1 MSLSA
6 IIRRE
11 VFQKN
16 MSSPWSIIFMAM
28 VAIGNAFLIFKG
40 YYLVPIFLIAGIIG
54 AIIFYYCFFK
64 PYTGFYIVTF
74 IAFFAFYPS
83 HLLNKDIPLSTL
95 VEVLIWVIFLGS
107 MRQKTSETA
116 QNKLFRSPV
125 SIIFLIY
132 FGYYVVQFFNPELSV
147 KSGYLFFIRKFL
159 MFVAIYIIG
168 YRLVDTPQKFRQYLK
183 FWLVMSIIG
192 AMYGCYQ
199 QWFGYLPQELQ
210 FLQSNPVEFKLLNQ
224 GGQLRKISFF
234 DGVVTFGVLSG
245 SMCVITIILAIHF
258 KEKRKRWLL
267 ILGSVFLALG
277 MSYTGTRTTT
287 VIIPIGISL
296 YIIMTVREKRTLITI
311 FMSMLAILTV
321 LYAPIYGNKTLNRM
335 RSTFQSDEPSLEVR
349 DYKRKLMQPY
359 IYAHPLGGGVATTGN
374 QSKRFNPNHPLA
386 GFMPDSGFFQI
397 ALEIGYVG
405 FGLTILW
412 YLFILYQCIYIA
424 FRLKNPEYKTYAIA
438 ISCCLLSI
446 MVTQYA
452 QASVGQLP
460 SIIFFMSVI
469 SIILRLRE
477 FDRSENIIENK
488 YSD

>member
-1 MSLSA
+1 MRLSA
-6 IIRRE
+6 ILQRE

-16 MSSPWSIIFMAM
+16 LTSPWSILILGFF
-28 VAIGNAFLIFKG
+28 AIVNG
-40 YYLVPIFLIAGIIG
+40 YLVFNGLYLIPIFLIAAIIG
-54 AIIFYYCFFK
+54 AIILYFCFFK
-64 PYTGFYIVTF
+64 PYIGFYIVTF

-83 HLLNKDIPLSTL
+83 HLLNKEIPLSTL
-95 VEVLIWVIFLGS
+95 VEVLIWFLFLGS

-116 QNKLFRSPV
+116 RNKLFRSPV
-125 SIIFLIY
+125 TILFLIY
-132 FGYYVVQFFNPELSV
+132 FGYYAIQFFNPELNV
-147 KSGYLFFIRKFL
+147 KTGYFFFIRKFL
-159 MFVAIYIIG
+159 MFVLIYILG
-168 YRLVDTPQKFRQYLK
+168 YRLINTPQKFRQYLK
-183 FWLVMSIIG
+183 FWIGMSVLG

-199 QWFGYLPQELQ
+199 QWFGYLPQELR
-210 FLQSNPVEFKLLNQ
+210 FLQNNPVEYKLLFQ

-267 ILGSVFLALG
+267 ILGSLFLALG

-287 VIIPIGISL
+287 VIIPMGISL
-296 YIIMTVREKRTLITI
+296 YIIMTVREKRTLVTI
-311 FMSMLAILTV
+311 FLSILAILTV
-321 LYAPIYGNKTLNRM
+321 LYAPIYSNKTLNRM

-349 DYKRKLMQPY
+349 DYKRQLMQPY
-359 IYAHPLGGGVATTGN
+359 IYAHPIGGGVASTGT

-386 GFMPDSGFFQI
+386 GFMPDSGFLQI

-424 FRLKNPEYKTYAIA
+424 FRLKNPEFKTYAIA

-460 SIIFFMSVI
+460 SIIFFMSII
-469 SIILRLRE
+469 SIVLRLRE
-477 FDRSENIIENK
+477 FEENENTAHTK
-488 YSD
+488 ISI